1 MGRLGYLRLS
11 KRQRAAIWLGLAAAL
26 VTAVTV
32 TAIVHIKPVLA
43 SLATARVSNT
53 VNRIVVEAVNQAVA
67 EGEINYSAL
76 VTFEKDTEGHVTAL
90 ESNMAEFNR
99 LQVVI
104 ADEIL
109 ARLAEVSTN
118 DLHIPLG
125 TLTGSALLAGRG
137 PSIVVRMQAVGST
150 TAKFRNDFSSA
161 GINQTKH
168 QILLDVDVYMSILL
182 PGFTT
187 STKVSNEISVAET
200 IIVGSVPG
208 SYTYFNAAP
217 EELEDYAQEY
227 IMNNG

>member
-32 TAIVHIKPVLA
+32 TAIVHIKPVLV

-53 VNRIVVEAVNQAVA
+53 VNRIVVEAVNQAIA

-208 SYTYFNAAP
+208 SYTYFNASP